1 MIRVRAAADRGHADH
16 GWLRSAHSFSFA
28 DYYDPHAMGF
38 SDLRVLNE
46 DFIAGGGGFPPH
58 PHRDMEIL
66 TFVMQGALRHEDS
79 LGNGSVI
86 RAGDVQRISAG
97 TGVVHS
103 EANAAADEPVHL
115 LQIWLQPDRR
125 GLLPEYEQRTMPA
138 RARHGRWQLLASGQ
152 AAEDALHWHQDARL
166 WAAVVSADGPLT
178 YAFGTDRAGYLQ
190 VVSGTVTVNGHPCA
204 VGDGAQIAPATHLTC
219 TATDAPELL
228 LFDLRAP

>member
-1 MIRVRAAADRGHADH
+1 MIRVRPAADRGHADH

-28 DYYDPHAMGF
+28 DYYNPHAMGF

-86 RAGDVQRISAG
+86 YAGDVQRMSAG

-138 RARHGRWQLLASGQ
+138 SARYGHWQLLASGQ
-152 AAEDALHWHQDARL
+152 ATEDALHWHQDARL

-178 YAFGTDRAGYLQ
+178 YTFGRDRAGYLQ
-190 VVSGTVTVNGHPCA
+190 VARGTVTVNGHPCA
-204 VGDGAQIAPATHLTC
+204 AGDGAQIAPATHLTC
-219 TATDAPELL
+219 TTPHTTELL